1 MSERYFIPSQ
11 PLYRVEELI
20 KRSRFITTIAHAASA
35 DEAKSFVNDRKA
47 EFPDAT
53 HNCWA
58 YAVGSPGDTAQ
69 VGFSDDGEPHGTAG
83 RPMLHALLHNNVGEL
98 AVVVTRYF
106 GGIKLGAGGL
116 VRAYS
121 GAVANALST
130 LPVQEKIIPVKV
142 RLQLEYNHITQLKR
156 LFAKY
161 EVKVDEEVFSQNAE
175 YVLSMPHE
183 FFDAFNAQIIEL
195 TAGKALIEKLQ
206 D

>member
-83 RPMLHALLHNNVGEL
+83 RPMLHALLHNNVGEH

>member
-1 MSERYFIPSQ
+1 MSKRYFIPSQ

-130 LPVQEKIIPVKV
+130 LPVQEKIIPVTV

>member
-1 MSERYFIPSQ
+1 MSKRYFIPSQ

-83 RPMLHALLHNNVGEL
+83 RPMVHALLHNNVGEL

-130 LPVQEKIIPVKV
+130 LPVQEKIIPVTV

-195 TAGKALIEKLQ
+195 TAGKALIEKMQ

>member
-11 PLYRVEELI
+11 AVYRVEELI
-20 KRSRFITTIAHAASA
+20 KRSKFITTIAHAANA
-35 DEAKSFVNDRKA
+35 EAAKLFITEIKA

-58 YAVGSPGDTAQ
+58 YAVGPPGDTAQ

-121 GAVANALST
+121 GAVANALVA
-130 LPVQEKIIPVKV
+130 LPVQEKIFPVKV
-142 RLQLEYNHITQLKR
+142 RLQVEYSHITQLKR
-156 LFAKY
+156 LFSKY
-161 EVKVDEEVFSQNAE
+161 EVKVDEEIFSQNAE
-175 YVLSMPHE
+175 YIISMPHE
-183 FFDAFNAQIIEL
+183 FFSAFNDQVIEL
-195 TAGKALIEKLQ
+195 TAGKALLEKVE

>member
-1 MSERYFIPSQ
+1 MSERYFIPSLQ
-11 PLYRVEELI
+11 TYRAEELI
-20 KRSRFITTIAHAASA
+20 KRSKFITTIAHAANI
-35 DEAKSFVNDRKA
+35 DEAKLFIAEIKA

-58 YAVGSPGDTAQ
+58 YAVGPPGDTAQ

-83 RPMLHALLHNNVGEL
+83 RPMLHALLHSNVGEL
-98 AVVVTRYF
+98 AVVVSRYF

-121 GAVANALST
+121 GAVANTLSA
-130 LPVQEKIIPVKV
+130 LPVQEKIIPVKL

-156 LFAKY
+156 LFTKY
-161 EVKVDEEVFSQNAE
+161 EVKVDEEIFSQNAE
-175 YVLSMPHE
+175 YIISMPHE
-183 FFDAFNAQIIEL
+183 FFSAFNDQVVEL
-195 TAGKALIEKLQ
+195 TAGKALLEKVE